1 MGIPTMVSLPTLL
14 LLLMVVVI
22 IILMGSSEISLA
34 ESLPWRGREM
44 VVVAVAVV
52 EGTLPIGEDVEMMID
67 VGMTIVGMTIVVV
80 TTATDAV
87 VEEGVV
93 DDMIVIEMTV
103 LSVQHR
109 ICDSDPMRKNVTGLM
124 IDVVVDDPVAV
135 DLTLSLLP
143 NNLLRMR
150 HVPYSKV

>member
-1 MGIPTMVSLPTLL
+1 
-14 LLLMVVVI
+14 MVVVFM
-22 IILMGSSEISLA
+22 LMGSSEISLA
-34 ESLPWRGREM
+34 ESLPRVREM

-52 EGTLPIGEDVEMMID
+52 EGTLLIGEDVGMMID
-67 VGMTIVGMTIVVV
+67 VGMTIVVV

-87 VEEGVV
+87 VEEV

-103 LSVQHR
+103 VSVQHR

-135 DLTLSLLP
+135 GLTLSLLP